1 MMYICFMKRLV
12 LLFFVVI
19 TSCSQSGQKA
29 TKVEP
34 IFMENRDFFD
44 TKPELTPIPLGEQ
57 QPFTSLFSQLEELP
71 NIDTNT
77 LQQQLESIG
86 DEADRISEQN
96 FPDQLRIPQLLS
108 RYKVFRTRVGI
119 VRYANPSQYIDSSFI
134 NGMDDVIIAWN
145 VFANHYNRIAR
156 EFELDLVSVQKKRI
170 PTIQSVDQ

>member
-1 MMYICFMKRLV
+1 MKRLV
-12 LLFFVVI
+12 LFFFVVI

-29 TKVEP
+29 TNAEP
-34 IFMENRDFFD
+34 IVMQNRDFFD

-57 QPFTSLFSQLEELP
+57 QPFMPLFSQLEELP

-96 FPDQLRIPQLLS
+96 FPEQLRIPQLLS
-108 RYKVFRTRVGI
+108 RYNVFRTRVGI
-119 VRYANPSQYIDSSFI
+119 VRYANPSQYVDSSFI
-134 NGMDDVIIAWN
+134 NEMDDLIMAWN
-145 VFANHYNRIAR
+145 VFADHYIRIAM
-156 EFELDLVSVQKKRI
+156 EFEQDQVSVQKKRI

>member
-1 MMYICFMKRLV
+1 M
-12 LLFFVVI
+12 
-19 TSCSQSGQKA
+19 
-29 TKVEP
+29 
-34 IFMENRDFFD
+34 
-44 TKPELTPIPLGEQ
+44 
-57 QPFTSLFSQLEELP
+57 FSQLEELP

-156 EFELDLVSVQKKRI
+156 EFELDQVSVQKKRI

>member
-1 MMYICFMKRLV
+1 MKRLV

-86 DEADRISEQN
+86 DEAERISNKN

-119 VRYANPSQYIDSSFI
+119 VRFANPSQYTDSSFVKAM
-134 NGMDDVIIAWN
+134 GDVIVSWN
-145 VFANHYNRIAR
+145 VFADHYNRIAK
-156 EFELDLVSVQKKRI
+156 EFEQDQVSALKNRI
-170 PTIQSVDQ
+170 PKIESADQ

>member
-1 MMYICFMKRLV
+1 MKRLV
-12 LLFFVVI
+12 LFFFVVI

-29 TKVEP
+29 TNAEP
-34 IFMENRDFFD
+34 IVMQNRDFFD

-57 QPFTSLFSQLEELP
+57 QPFMPLFSQLEELP

-96 FPDQLRIPQLLS
+96 FPEQLRIPQLLS
-108 RYKVFRTRVGI
+108 RYNVFRTRVGI

-156 EFELDLVSVQKKRI
+156 EFELDQVSVQKKRI